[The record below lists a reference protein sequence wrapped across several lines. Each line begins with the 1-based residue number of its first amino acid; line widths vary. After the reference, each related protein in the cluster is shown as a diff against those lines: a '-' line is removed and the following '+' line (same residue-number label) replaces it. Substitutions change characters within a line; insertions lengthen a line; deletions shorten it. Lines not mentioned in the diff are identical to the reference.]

1 MRFHILPD
9 SNNVIRD
16 TQENLNFHLNGHL
29 EAAAM
34 LRILIEYQLEIARL
48 EVWIKEAAE
57 LKEETNSEGRKPTYG

>member
-16 TQENLNFHLNGHL
+16 TQENINFHLDGHL
-29 EAAAM
+29 EAVAM
-34 LRILIEYQLEIARL
+34 LGTLAEYQLEIIRL
-48 EVWIKEAAE
+48 EALIEEAAE